1 MVKKL
6 IKHEIDYYFRTLI
19 IFLPMIL
26 VFGIVTAIVGLFEGK
41 EIIDS
46 IIYII
51 VVSSSMVMLYVS
63 SIVCLV
69 LTGILSVTRFYKNLF
84 TQEGYLTLSLPI
96 TYKQHILV
104 KLLVAIICEI
114 LTAVVVVV
122 AWLIA
127 SISYPDIQYVFGEIF
142 GSIGEL
148 IGLLDVGN
156 IILYTIELIVMLF
169 LTLISTNMLYY
180 ACITLGQT
188 ARKNRIFSAVG
199 YYFLYYIIV
208 QIISTFIT
216 VIITTLAVFDKF
228 TVIIEFIE
236 NNPYL
241 SVHIF
246 FVSYILIAGALTY
259 LYYRIIL
266 YVMNNRLNLE

>member
-156 IILYTIELIVMLF
+156 IILYTIELIAL
-169 LTLISTNMLYY
+169 LST
-180 ACITLGQT
+180 ITL
-188 ARKNRIFSAVG
+188 
-199 YYFLYYIIV
+199 
-208 QIISTFIT
+208 
-216 VIITTLAVFDKF
+216 
-228 TVIIEFIE
+228 
-236 NNPYL
+236 
-241 SVHIF
+241 
-246 FVSYILIAGALTY
+246 
-259 LYYRIIL
+259 
-266 YVMNNRLNLE
+266 